1 MAVAIRILLRKFRV
15 KRPAYLLFICI
26 FQLAIISCTTNEE
39 EISKI
44 IKETVENPNFIPLS
58 EFEINKSRWQASN
71 LNNYQFDFR
80 WICFCEHD
88 YISPV
93 TITVEDGTINNAIY
107 TETQIPVQVNKLDRY
122 KTIDGLFSF
131 IQDAYDKNAYQISIN
146 YDPHDGYPF
155 EGSVDYVEMMVDEEK
170 GFEISNLMK
179 LESDENG
186 TWLIGKLPINE
197 ISLQITKSIPA
208 LVNVTVKG
216 YLSDSCTE
224 LYQIKQSREEN
235 LVTVEITTRRPK
247 DAFCAQVITEITES
261 IRLEGNFPIG
271 QNYKLI
277 VNGAENRFDL

>member
-1 MAVAIRILLRKFRV
+1 MKTIIGFSAILVLVLTLVIVLTVDAATPKNLIIHLPFEDLLRKFRV

-44 IKETVENPNFIPLS
+44 IKEIVENPNFIPLS

-88 YISPV
+88 YISPA
-93 TITVEDGTINNAIY
+93 TITVEDGTINSAIY
-107 TETQIPVQVNKLDRY
+107 TETQIPVHVNKLDRY
-122 KTIDGLFSF
+122 KIIDGLFSF

-179 LESDENG
+179 LKSDENG
-186 TWLIGKLPINE
+186 IWLIGKLPKAFQLWLT
-197 ISLQITKSIPA
+197 LQ
-208 LVNVTVKG
+208 
-216 YLSDSCTE
+216 
-224 LYQIKQSREEN
+224 
-235 LVTVEITTRRPK
+235 
-247 DAFCAQVITEITES
+247 
-261 IRLEGNFPIG
+261 
-271 QNYKLI
+271 
-277 VNGAENRFDL
+277 